1 MSNTTNL
8 LPIAF
13 KAVVKCKFNKLLIC
27 LAMLCASI
35 TATAYD
41 FEVDGIYYNKLTN
54 NTCEVT
60 YETTSYKTYS
70 GDIVIPQKVSFD
82 GATYTVTSIGS
93 SAFRYCSNLIS
104 IAFPSSLTSI
114 GDLAFDYCSK
124 LKSVTCNWNEPIVA
138 SSSSFYTYSGTLYV
152 PKGTSSKYKA
162 TSPWCYFGK
171 IIESEAAGVDDVA
184 DDNDS
189 TVSVVDGAINVSGD
203 IPVRVVSLLGVTLY
217 NGQGNCNI
225 NVAPGFYIVTVGNKT
240 TKVSVK

>member
-27 LAMLCASI
+27 MAMLCASI

-54 NTCEVT
+54 KTCEVT

-70 GDIVIPQKVSFD
+70 GDIAIPQKVSFD

-114 GDLAFDYCSK
+114 GDLAFNSCTS
-124 LKSVTCNWNEPIVA
+124 LATVIIPNSVTAIRKYAFKGCTSLATVIIPNSITSIED
-138 SSSSFYTYSGTLYV
+138 YV
-152 PKGTSSKYKA
+152 FEDCTSL
-162 TSPWCYFGK
+162 
-171 IIESEAAGVDDVA
+171 
-184 DDNDS
+184 
-189 TVSVVDGAINVSGD
+189 VSVT
-203 IPVRVVSLLGVTLY
+203 IPSSVTSI
-217 NGQGNCNI
+217 GTAVFMGCISIKNI
-225 NVAPGFYIVTVGNKT
+225 NIPNSVTSIGSAAFYKC
-240 TKVSVK
+240 SDCA